1 MNHKKVRRLMR
12 EHDLQ
17 PRVRRRY
24 VTTTDSNH
32 DSPIFPNLARDIVP
46 DGPDQ
51 LWVADLT
58 YVAVTGGFVYVA
70 IILDAWS
77 RRVVGYALS
86 RSIDARLTVAALRAA
101 IERRRPAPGL
111 THHTDRGSQP
121 NTLARRI
128 GRCWSST
135 GSSVRW
141 ADAATPTT
149 VRAKP
154 NDRATRPLPIYL
166 VGVTGTTSRNYTI
179 SKSFLHWND
188 LKEIINHKLLSAY
201 R

>member
-1 MNHKKVRRLMR
+1 MGLARSTYYDAPRRAADDTALVEAMAAICDAFEAYGWR
-12 EHDLQ
+12 
-17 PRVRRRY
+17 RVQAALRQQGWR
-24 VTTTDSNH
+24 VNH
-32 DSPIFPNLARDIVP
+32 D
-46 DGPDQ
+46 
-51 LWVADLT
+51 
-58 YVAVTGGFVYVA
+58 VAVMGGFVYVA

-141 ADAATPTT
+141 VDAATPTT

-166 VGVTGTTSRNYTI
+166 VGVPGTTSRNYTI
-179 SKSFLHWND
+179 AKSFLQWNE

>member
-1 MNHKKVRRLMR
+1 MGLARSTYYDAPRRAADDTALVEAMAAICDAFEAYGWR
-12 EHDLQ
+12 
-17 PRVRRRY
+17 RVQAALRQQGWR
-24 VTTTDSNH
+24 VNH
-32 DSPIFPNLARDIVP
+32 D
-46 DGPDQ
+46 
-51 LWVADLT
+51 
-58 YVAVTGGFVYVA
+58 VAVMGGFVYVA

-166 VGVTGTTSRNYTI
+166 VGVPGTTSRNYTI
-179 SKSFLHWND
+179 SKSFLQRND

>member
-1 MNHKKVRRLMR
+1 MG
-12 EHDLQ
+12 
-17 PRVRRRY
+17 
-24 VTTTDSNH
+24 
-32 DSPIFPNLARDIVP
+32 LARSIYYDAP
-46 DGPDQ
+46 RRA
-51 LWVADLT
+51 ADDTALVEAMAAICDAFEA
-58 YVAVTGGFVYVA
+58 YGWRRVQAALRQQGWRVNHNVAVMGGFVYVA

-101 IERRRPAPGL
+101 IERRRSTPGL

-179 SKSFLHWND
+179 SKSFLH
-188 LKEIINHKLLSAY
+188 
-201 R
+201 

>member
-1 MNHKKVRRLMR
+1 MGLARSTYYDAPRRAADDTALVEAMAAICDAFEAYGWR
-12 EHDLQ
+12 
-17 PRVRRRY
+17 RVQAALRQQGWR
-24 VTTTDSNH
+24 VNH
-32 DSPIFPNLARDIVP
+32 DF
-46 DGPDQ
+46 
-51 LWVADLT
+51 
-58 YVAVTGGFVYVA
+58 AVMGGFVYVA